1 MKSVN
6 KVIMIGNLASDP
18 EVRET
23 RNKTKVANFRLAT
36 NRDWVSDDDPSKVK
50 ADFHNVV
57 AWDKLA
63 EVVGTHLSKGSG
75 VYIEGRLQNRSYEAT
90 DQTRRYVTEIRLDV
104 LNILTWKKHD
114 DEDSPAEGKPTT
126 GEGELSQ

>member
-1 MKSVN
+1 MKSIN

-23 RNKTKVANFRLAT
+23 QRGVKVANFRLAT
-36 NRDWVSDDDPSKVK
+36 NRDWVTDDDPSKVK

-63 EVVGTHLSKGSG
+63 EVVGSYLSKGSG
-75 VYIEGRLQNRSYEAT
+75 CCVARPRTSSLQRSW
-90 DQTRRYVTEIRLDV
+90 Q
-104 LNILTWKKHD
+104 
-114 DEDSPAEGKPTT
+114 
-126 GEGELSQ
+126 